1 MKTPWIRAIVAAVL
15 LEVALFAITIP
26 VVMLF
31 SMEAFIPFVPPVC
44 LVAAIPFG
52 WWSVRTMKS
61 GFVMQG
67 LLVGIVAT
75 LIYFALV
82 LGMNGSIQPVV
93 ELYGSVRF
101 VVTNALKILGCV
113 AGAYAG
119 GRRRI
124 LAPAL

>member
-1 MKTPWIRAIVAAVL
+1 MKIPWIRAIVAAVL
-15 LEVALFAITIP
+15 LEVALVAITIP
-26 VVMLF
+26 VVALW
-31 SMEAFIPFVPPVC
+31 SLEAFVPFIPPIC
-44 LVAAIPFG
+44 LVVAFPFG

-67 LLVGIVAT
+67 ILVGIVAT

-82 LGMNGSIQPVV
+82 LGMNGSIQPAV
-93 ELYGSVRF
+93 ELYGLVLF
-101 VVTNALKILGCV
+101 VFTHVLKILGCV
-113 AGAYAG
+113 AGAYAA